1 MLAGRANCRAAFAA
15 NVAMSQEIIAQ
26 PLTANAFAPF
36 GNILEAKGTAD
47 KIINQGLCSRFH
59 DLARLDFSDGRA
71 GISLFDAT
79 PGNLPYQLT
88 MMERHPE
95 GSQAF
100 IPMSM
105 NRFLIIVAPDK
116 NNRPGRPLAFLSDP
130 GQAINFHRNIWHGV
144 LTPLEAPGL
153 FAVVDRIGSGE
164 NLEEIVFDTPYIVV
178 PQGS

>member
-1 MLAGRANCRAAFAA
+1 
-15 NVAMSQEIIAQ
+15 MSQEIITQ
-26 PLTANAFAPF
+26 PLTSTAFAPF
-36 GNILEAKGTAD
+36 GDILEAKGTAD
-47 KIINQGLCSRFH
+47 KIINQGLCWRFH
-59 DLARLDFSDGRA
+59 DLARLNFSDGRA
-71 GISLFDAT
+71 GLSLFNAT
-79 PGNLPYQLT
+79 PRTLPYQLT

-105 NRFLIIVAPDK
+105 NRFLIIVASDK

-144 LTPLEAPGL
+144 LTPLEDPGL

-164 NLEEIVFDTPYIVV
+164 NLEEIFFDIPYIVV

>member
-1 MLAGRANCRAAFAA
+1 
-15 NVAMSQEIIAQ
+15 MSQEIITQ
-26 PLTANAFAPF
+26 PLTSTAFAPF
-36 GNILEAKGTAD
+36 GDILEAKGTAD
-47 KIINQGLCSRFH
+47 KIINQGLCGRFH
-59 DLARLDFSDGRA
+59 DLARFNFSDGRA
-71 GISLFDAT
+71 GISLFNAT
-79 PGNLPYQLT
+79 PRTLPYQLT

-100 IPMSM
+100 VPMSM
-105 NRFLIIVAPDK
+105 NSFLIIVAPDK

-144 LTPLEAPGL
+144 LTPLEDSGL

-164 NLEEIVFDTPYIVV
+164 NLEEIFFDIPYIVV